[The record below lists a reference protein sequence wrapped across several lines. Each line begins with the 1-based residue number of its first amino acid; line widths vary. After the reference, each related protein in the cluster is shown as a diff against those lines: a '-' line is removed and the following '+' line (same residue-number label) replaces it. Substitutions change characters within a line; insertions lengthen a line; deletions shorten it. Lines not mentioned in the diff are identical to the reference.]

1 MTIKQIHGAT
11 QAHPDAEHKIDGTE
25 VTHISIVG
33 QVRNVNNLTA
43 LKTFLLDD
51 GTGETE
57 VRMWLDKESMIDAE
71 TGESAEQEQ
80 NSLLRPA
87 HLDVGPNSYAKVVG
101 KLTHFRGRRNISAHT
116 VRPLTGMNEYHHH
129 LIEATAVHLYFTQ
142 GPPPDKAGSTG
153 GASGASG
160 AMGEATNTASGRAL
174 PPGLTPN
181 GQRVLTL
188 LMNSPTT
195 NEGMHIQDMAS
206 ALGMSTTDIARA
218 CEELTATSLI
228 FQTIDE
234 ETFAFLDV

>member
-1 MTIKQIHGAT
+1 MTIKQIEGAT

-33 QVRNVNNLTA
+33 QVRNVSNLTA

-51 GTGETE
+51 GTAEAE
-57 VRMWLDKESMIDAE
+57 VRMWLDKESMIDSE

-80 NSLLRPA
+80 DSLLRPA
-87 HLDVGPNSYAKVVG
+87 HLDVAPNSYAKVVG

-142 GPPPDKAGSTG
+142 GPPPNRAGNAAAG
-153 GASGASG
+153 GATGETTGA
-160 AMGEATNTASGRAL
+160 ATGRSL
-174 PPGLTPN
+174 PGLSPN
-181 GQRVLTL
+181 SQSVLTL
-188 LMNSPTT
+188 LTNSPTT

-206 ALGMSTTDIARA
+206 ALGMSTADIARA
-218 CEELTATSLI
+218 CDELTATSLI
-228 FQTIDE
+228 FPTIDE
-234 ETFAFLDV
+234 ETFAILEV